1 MTSLLPIITLVVSI
15 IIPLLLIIAIITY
28 NYVLET
34 GQLAEQTTSETFPVS
49 EVVSCPKKM
58 AFARSTEIL
67 CSLVI

>member
-49 EVVSCPKKM
+49 EVVSCQK
-58 AFARSTEIL
+58 
-67 CSLVI
+67 